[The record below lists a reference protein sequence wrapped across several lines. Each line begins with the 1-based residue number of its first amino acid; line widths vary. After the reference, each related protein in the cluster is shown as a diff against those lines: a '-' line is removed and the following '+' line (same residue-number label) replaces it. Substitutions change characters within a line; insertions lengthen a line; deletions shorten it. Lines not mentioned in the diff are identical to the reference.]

1 MGWTEQQSKILSI
14 IPHVTGLFSFVGSS
28 SIIIMILHDRYKKLC
43 KPYYRLLFAMC
54 IFDIFSSVAL
64 GLSTWPIPV
73 GSAGVYAPLGNTQTC
88 SAQAFFIQANIAS
101 PLYNFMLSY
110 CEYSIVLMCVC
121 VCVWIGI
128 LIETYAYISS
138 FFW

>member
-101 PLYNFMLSY
+101 PL
-110 CEYSIVLMCVC
+110 
-121 VCVWIGI
+121 
-128 LIETYAYISS
+128 
-138 FFW
+138 